1 MQRVS
6 VPKLAM
12 AEVTKSGENRRKVAT
27 VPALVS
33 MYQRTLKVSIE
44 QELDPVGS
52 TVRYEVMKYRVS
64 QKTHFQN
71 YHQCPVVNSRTA
83 LFLHDASIWWQ

>member
-52 TVRYEVMKYRVS
+52 TVRYEVMKLIIDVTGSVEGTYA
-64 QKTHFQN
+64 FI
-71 YHQCPVVNSRTA
+71 Y
-83 LFLHDASIWWQ
+83 

>member
-44 QELDPVGS
+44 QELDPAGS
-52 TVRYEVMKYRVS
+52 TVRYEVMKLIIDVTGSVEGIYA
-64 QKTHFQN
+64 FI
-71 YHQCPVVNSRTA
+71 Y
-83 LFLHDASIWWQ
+83 

>member
-52 TVRYEVMKYRVS
+52 TVRYEVMKLIIDVTGSEEGIYAF
-64 QKTHFQN
+64 T
-71 YHQCPVVNSRTA
+71 Y
-83 LFLHDASIWWQ
+83 

>member
-1 MQRVS
+1 MQSVS

-52 TVRYEVMKYRVS
+52 TVRYEVMKLIIDVTGSVEGTYA
-64 QKTHFQN
+64 FI
-71 YHQCPVVNSRTA
+71 Y
-83 LFLHDASIWWQ
+83 

>member
-52 TVRYEVMKYRVS
+52 TVRYEVMKL
-64 QKTHFQN
+64 
-71 YHQCPVVNSRTA
+71 CPGSVLDSNGLGGTESALVVQVGKDTRNC
-83 LFLHDASIWWQ
+83 QGQ

>member
-52 TVRYEVMKYRVS
+52 TVRYEVMKLIIDVTGSVEGTYAFIHILYRS
-64 QKTHFQN
+64 GQLTLMPHRLT
-71 YHQCPVVNSRTA
+71 Y
-83 LFLHDASIWWQ
+83 

>member
-52 TVRYEVMKYRVS
+52 TVRYEEMKLIIDVTGSVEGTYA
-64 QKTHFQN
+64 FI
-71 YHQCPVVNSRTA
+71 Y
-83 LFLHDASIWWQ
+83 

>member
-6 VPKLAM
+6 IPKLAM
-12 AEVTKSGENRRKVAT
+12 PEVTKRGENLRKVAT

-52 TVRYEVMKYRVS
+52 TVRYEVMKLIIDVTGSVEGTYA
-64 QKTHFQN
+64 FI
-71 YHQCPVVNSRTA
+71 Y
-83 LFLHDASIWWQ
+83 

>member
-52 TVRYEVMKYRVS
+52 TVRYEVMKLIIDVTESVEGTYA
-64 QKTHFQN
+64 FI
-71 YHQCPVVNSRTA
+71 Y
-83 LFLHDASIWWQ
+83 